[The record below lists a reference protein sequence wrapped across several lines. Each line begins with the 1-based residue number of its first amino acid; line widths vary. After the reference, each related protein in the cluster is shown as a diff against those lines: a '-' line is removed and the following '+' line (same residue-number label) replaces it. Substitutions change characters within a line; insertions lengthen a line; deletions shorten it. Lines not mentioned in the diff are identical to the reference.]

1 MNWNIGDIFCAI
13 APVLGDEP
21 ALIHSA
27 SATGGAARVI
37 TWRELDRRTN
47 ALARALV
54 AGGARPDDK
63 IAIYSY
69 NRPEWLEAVIACF
82 KARLVPVNVNYRY
95 RDEELL
101 YLLDN
106 SDSVAVIF
114 EGGFS
119 QNVERLAA
127 SLPGLRT
134 LVRIEDGGPACAGA
148 LSYEDVVAGP
158 AEPLDLVRSPDD
170 LLLLY
175 TGGTTGMPKGVMWR
189 QEDLF
194 RTLGGG
200 GDPLGTGPRPADLAE
215 HVANVKAGAQ
225 KQRMIPACPIMHGTG
240 LFTAINA
247 LMNGGSVVTVDSKK
261 LDAHALWAA
270 VERHEVNAISIV
282 GDVFARPMVKALTER
297 TYKLDSLRLMISS
310 GVMWSIETKRAL
322 LEQHPMMILFD
333 SLGSSEAT
341 GLGASVMAA
350 GMEMQTA
357 SFKVGDRVKVITNDG
372 REALPGSGETGLV
385 ARSGPIPVGYYK
397 DPEKT
402 AKTFRTIDGVRYSM
416 PGDFAMVEADGTMKL
431 LGRGSACINTGG
443 EKVFPEEVE
452 EVLKRH
458 PAVEDAATVGLAD
471 PQWGQAIHSL
481 VTLRPGRS
489 VAEEELREHV
499 REHLAAYKVPKRI
512 FAVESLGRSPAGKM
526 DYKGV
531 TARVS
536 ELAAAV

>member
-1 MNWNIGDIFCAI
+1 MGWNLGDIFNAI
-13 APVLGDEP
+13 GPMLSGEP
-21 ALIHSA
+21 ALIHS
-27 SATGGAARVI
+27 GPGDAARIV
-37 TWRELDRRTN
+37 TWGELDRRTN

-54 AGGARPDDK
+54 ERGARPDDK
-63 IAIYSY
+63 VAIYSY

-95 RDEELL
+95 RDEELH

-106 SDSVAVIF
+106 SDAVAVIF

-119 QNVERLAA
+119 ENVERLAA
-127 SLPGLRT
+127 ALPGLHT
-134 LVRIEDGGPACAGA
+134 LIRIEDGGPPCPGA
-148 LSYEDVVAGP
+148 LDYAQVAAGP
-158 AEPLDLVRSPDD
+158 GEPLDIERSPDD
-170 LLLLY
+170 LLLIY

-200 GDPLGTGPRPADLAE
+200 GDPLGTGPRPATLEE

-225 KQRMIPACPIMHGTG
+225 KQRLLPACPVMHGTG

-247 LMNGGSVVTVDSKK
+247 LANGGSVVTVDSRR
-261 LDAHALWAA
+261 LDAHALWSA
-270 VERHEVNAISIV
+270 VEQHEVNAIAIV
-282 GDVFARPMVKALTER
+282 GDVFARPMVEALGEKAYTLG
-297 TYKLDSLRLMISS
+297 SLRLIISS
-310 GVMWSIETKRAL
+310 GVMWSLETKKAL
-322 LEQHPMMILFD
+322 LAHHPFMILFD

-357 SFKVGDRVKVITNDG
+357 SFKVGDRVKVITEDG
-372 REALPGSGETGLV
+372 REVAAGSGEQGLV

-402 AKTFRTIDGVRYSM
+402 AKTFRTIGGVRYSL
-416 PGDFAMVEADGTMKL
+416 PGDFAIVEIDGTMKL

-458 PAVEDAATVGLAD
+458 PSVEDAATVGLPD

-481 VTLRPGRS
+481 VVLRPGHEA
-489 VAEEELREHV
+489 AEALLRDHV
-499 REHLAAYKVPKRI
+499 RDHLAAYKVPKRI
-512 FAVESLGRSPAGKM
+512 FAVETLGRSPSGKM

-531 TARVS
+531 TARAI
-536 ELAAAV
+536 ELAVLS